1 MTDPPD
7 FGASTYRNSISV
19 RDMLGNSFSSSYLT
33 MLSWVL
39 APESNPVLKEV
50 SSEVPCFS
58 GGSLVLVL
66 RAMRSLSD
74 GVEEAAG
81 SKGFLFSGSGS
92 SGSRTIGI
100 FKSRSSSSSSSPFFR
115 MRGSLSVVSSLGS

>member
-1 MTDPPD
+1 MV
-7 FGASTYRNSISV
+7 F
-19 RDMLGNSFSSSYLT
+19 
-33 MLSWVL
+33 

-58 GGSLVLVL
+58 GESLVLVL

-81 SKGFLFSGSGS
+81 SKGFLLSGSGS
-92 SGSRTIGI
+92 GSGI
-100 FKSRSSSSSSSPFFR
+100 FWIYIYGSFPVGVFPDVIIIIIIIIPFFWDER
-115 MRGSLSVVSSLGS
+115 VFISCLIHWIITAFSHHKYTYEF